1 MWQEPQFD
9 NHQFDRRAKAVT
21 AETEISFQDLGS
33 MHVTKRTQGFGGG
46 RRLPTP
52 AWAANDQQVRQ
63 IVLRYAEDRYY
74 IRDHS
79 GTDAERMARIKAAEQ
94 KKTPALKEHLEELLV
109 AYNKNPQ
116 EHFSIQVQNI
126 DTQILILERGVVA
139 LTTAA
144 IYRYYRQGHNSV
156 QIGEEFGF
164 KSPMVRKWLFGLN
177 TVANRLGL
185 QRGPA
190 VRNSNHTSYYRRPPK
205 QSIHYGGKQEAL
217 RLFAL
222 RAVGA
227 TWKQCSAALKLT
239 HPIAARFAWVHHFGD
254 LVVSPPSVNDRKV
267 RIAVKLPKEVGAT
280 PNQIRRVNRLRTLFI
295 LRTSGLT
302 WEQCGQ
308 KLGIGGCAAMHI
320 WKKYFGNL
328 NVARQGKCK
337 PGTGKK
343 HVPGRMRG
351 KDKQP
356 RDRQNYTGRP
366 GPTVW
371 TPDRVATLKALRES
385 GKTFQACADAMG
397 LSRPQDVRWAYAR
410 YVLGKK

>member
-21 AETEISFQDLGS
+21 AETEISFQDFGS

-46 RRLPTP
+46 RRLPSPT
-52 AWAANDQQVRQ
+52 WAASDQQVREV
-63 IVLRYAEDRYY
+63 VLRYGEDRYS
-74 IRDHS
+74 IKDHS
-79 GTDAERMARIKAAEQ
+79 GDPATRMARIKAAEQ
-94 KKTPALKEHLEELLV
+94 QKIPALKEGLEQLLV

-116 EHFSIQVQNI
+116 EHFPIQIQNI

-185 QRGPA
+185 QQGPA
-190 VRNSNHTSYYRRPPK
+190 VRNSHKSYDRRPPK
-205 QSIHYGGKQEAL
+205 HSIYYGGKQKAL
-217 RLFAL
+217 KLFAL

-227 TWKQCSAALKLT
+227 TWEQCAAALKLPYPST
-239 HPIAARFAWVHHFGD
+239 VRSVWVHHFGD
-254 LVVSPPSVNDRKV
+254 LNVSPHRGPKV
-267 RIAVKLPKEVGAT
+267 RLPKEVGAT

-308 KLGIGGCAAMHI
+308 KLGVGWCAAMHI
-320 WKKYFGNL
+320 WKRHFGNL
-328 NVARQGKCK
+328 NVTRQGKCK

-343 HVPGRMRG
+343 HVPGRVRG
-351 KDKQP
+351 KDEQP
-356 RDRQNYTGRP
+356 RNRLNYIGRP

-385 GKTFQACADAMG
+385 GKTFQTCADVMG
-397 LSRPQDVRWAYAR
+397 LKRQQDARGAYVR